1 MITTLQIHYQ
11 ARFMLCMFPFILMPD
26 TAGKAVVARKFL
38 VYVIKCMFMHID
50 PKSRLWNQIL
60 T

>member
-1 MITTLQIHYQ
+1 
-11 ARFMLCMFPFILMPD
+11 MLCMFPFILMPD